1 MSETTDTLVR
11 SAPDAD
17 ASAGPATAG
26 RGRLRVG
33 LLVDSFVQPEWVAR
47 IIRDIRTSTVAE
59 VALVVRNKA
68 DDEINQR
75 TKSRARGIWENREHL
90 LHAVYTKFDERR
102 SVGPDA
108 FALTDAAPLLT
119 DCPVVEVAPLMKK
132 HTDYFSDEDVRA
144 IRSYDL
150 DVALRFGF
158 RILKGEAL
166 KIARHGVWSYHH
178 GDNLVN
184 RGGPAGFWEVFQG
197 ETVTGSVLQVLNEEL
212 DNGQVIQRSWAPT
225 ADKFSVKLNRNN
237 FYWKSAGF
245 VMRKLRELHA
255 SDGRGLDDAVH
266 GAEPYRPYY
275 KRLYRR
281 PTNREMLP
289 MMLRLAGR
297 YAAERLRRA
306 VSVEQWQVAYRFRTG
321 PSDPNNAFYKFK
333 YLTPPIDRAWAD
345 PFPVRVGDKYYVF
358 VEDYPLRGGKGHIS
372 VFELER
378 GVEPGP
384 PVKVLE
390 RDYHLSYPF
399 VFEWRGDHYMIPETG
414 ASGRVELYRAR
425 SFPAGWELEAVLLE
439 GVRAADATLA
449 EVGGQ
454 WWMFVSIAEPGVAC
468 NWDEL
473 SVFHAESPLGPWRP
487 HRRNPVKSDV
497 RGARPAGRLFE
508 WGGELYR
515 PAQDCSKHYGYAV
528 TINRVTRLSPEEFA
542 EEEVSKI
549 LPEWDDRLVST
560 HTLNSAGDLTVIDC
574 LRRRRKYLAGR

>member
-1 MSETTDTLVR
+1 MSETTETLERLAADEKV
-11 SAPDAD
+11 APDAPAPD
-17 ASAGPATAG
+17 A
-26 RGRLRVG
+26 RRRLRVG
-33 LLVDSFVQPEWVAR
+33 LLLDSYVQPEWVAR
-47 IIRDIRTSTVAE
+47 VVRDIQASEVAE

-75 TKSRARGIWENREHL
+75 TKSRARAIWENREHL
-90 LHAVYTKFDERR
+90 LHAFYTKFDERR
-102 SVGPDA
+102 GVGEDA
-108 FALTDAAPLLT
+108 FAPVDIEPLLEGV
-119 DCPVVEVAPLMKK
+119 PVVEVAPLMKK
-132 HTDYFSDEDVRA
+132 FTDHFSDEDVSA
-144 IRSYDL
+144 IREHDL

-166 KIARHGVWSYHH
+166 KVARHGVWSYHH

-184 RGGPAGFWEVFQG
+184 RGGPAGFWEVFEG
-197 ETVTGSVLQVLNEEL
+197 EHVTGSILQVLNEDL
-212 DNGQVIQRSWAPT
+212 DNGRVIQRSWAPT
-225 ADKFSVKLNRNN
+225 ADRFSVKVNRNN

-255 SDGRGLDDAVH
+255 GGGVGAEADAAGV
-266 GAEPYRPYY
+266 EPYRPYY
-275 KRLYRR
+275 RRLYRR

-289 MMLRLAGR
+289 MMLRLARR
-297 YAAERLRRA
+297 YVAERVRR
-306 VSVEQWQVAYRFRTG
+306 VFEFEQWEVAYRFRTG
-321 PSDPNNAFYKFK
+321 PADQNNAFYKFK
-333 YLTPPIDRAWAD
+333 RLTPPRDRAWAD
-345 PFPVRVGDKYYVF
+345 PFPVKVGDKYYVF
-358 VEDYPLRGGKGHIS
+358 VEDYPLAGGRGHIS

-378 GVEPGP
+378 GRAPEA

-399 VFEWRGDHYMIPETG
+399 VFEWRGEHYMIPETG

-425 SFPAGWELEAVLLE
+425 AFPAGWELESVLLD

-449 EVGGQ
+449 EVGGR

-473 SVFHAESPLGPWRP
+473 SVFHADTPLGPWRP

-508 WGGELYR
+508 WGGRLYR
-515 PAQDCSKHYGYAV
+515 PAQDCSQHYGYAV
-528 TINRVTRLSPEEFA
+528 TINRVTRLTTDEF
-542 EEEVSKI
+542 EEEEAAKI
-549 LPEWDDRLVST
+549 LPEWDRRLVST

-574 LRRRRKYLAGR
+574 LRRRRKYRAD